1 MYLFSRFV
9 VVVVVVVCIVLLFIL
24 FRQFN
29 SLPVDTAEPAAARSV
44 GNNFHKLLGL

>member
-1 MYLFSRFV
+1 MYLFSRLFV
-9 VVVVVVVCIVLLFIL
+9 VVVVVLLFIL

-44 GNNFHKLLGL
+44 GRSFQKLLGL